1 MKLLTAILLSAL
13 AVVAHADVPPAPRI
27 GLLGWPSDPADP
39 MRALSSELED
49 CLAQNVHETAP
60 EINIVPQRAIRD
72 ALFPLME
79 SSTQPPTEGEFAGLL
94 AREDVRQ
101 RLAKRGLD
109 YLVTF
114 SDVAHNE
121 PWQGVIL
128 GGGISAYM
136 GFMWRDETTTL
147 TVGLWSLDGV
157 RLSARETVDAK
168 GTSLV
173 PAVGLPI
180 PLMAQ
185 TRGQAC
191 AEISQRIVT
200 IIKRGNYPEGARK

>member
-1 MKLLTAILLSAL
+1 
-13 AVVAHADVPPAPRI
+13 
-27 GLLGWPSDPADP
+27 
-39 MRALSSELED
+39 MRARSSELED
-49 CLAQNVHETAP
+49 CLTQAVHEAAP
-60 EINIVPQRAIRD
+60 EINIVPQRALRD

-79 SSTQPPTEGEFAGLL
+79 SSTQPPTEDEFAALL

-114 SDVAHNE
+114 SDIAHKE
-121 PWQGVIL
+121 PWQGVIW
-128 GGGISAYM
+128 GAGVVGM
-136 GFMWRDETTTL
+136 GFAWRDETTVL
-147 TVGLWSLDGV
+147 VVGLWSLDSA
-157 RLSARETVDAK
+157 RLAARETVDAK
-168 GTSLV
+168 GTSLL

-191 AEISQRIVT
+191 SEISQRIVT
-200 IIKRGNYPEGARK
+200 TIRRGNFPEGERK